1 MEKKLTSYELLDNY
15 FDVHL
20 DMQMEDD
27 ETKKEELEQQLVTIE
42 QAISQKIDNIEHVM
56 VEKKLGIEQI
66 KSQIKAYQYF
76 VTLLKNRLKSF
87 EKGSERLDQLVMM
100 LIENIG
106 ELKDGK
112 ITIEH
117 NGFKYTV
124 YESPGSLTVTN
135 QDAIPP
141 EYTRIN
147 VELDKAKLRKYI
159 IQHGDTEY
167 AIVPK
172 MKRLKIT

>member
-1 MEKKLTSYELLDNY
+1 MENKLTSYELLDNY
-15 FDVHL
+15 FDIHL
-20 DMQMEDD
+20 ELQMEDD

-42 QAISQKIDNIEHVM
+42 QAISQKVGNIEHVM

-66 KSQIKAYQYF
+66 KSQIKAYQHF

-87 EKGSERLDQLVMM
+87 EKGSERLDQLVM
-100 LIENIG
+100 LLVENTG
-106 ELKDGK
+106 ELKNGK
-112 ITIEH
+112 TTIEH

-124 YESPGSLTVTN
+124 YQSPGSLEVTN
-135 QDAIPP
+135 HDSVPP

-159 IQHGDTEY
+159 IRHSDTEY
-167 AIVPK
+167 AVVQK
-172 MKRLKIT
+172 VKRLKIS